1 MNVITMI
8 VLLASYLQ
16 AQGKELE
23 VDSSANGQL
32 AVDKLVDEFANKLV
46 NRARRTVS
54 CQGDE
59 LDNTTLGK
67 PFAKQ
72 SAPVL
77 RPPCRASA
85 AALAAA
91 TAGAVETVTI
101 FTFTATAAAA
111 LAKSG

>member
-1 MNVITMI
+1 MNGITMLI
-8 VLLASYLQ
+8 LLASYLQ

-23 VDSSANGQL
+23 VDSSANRQL
-32 AVDKLVDEFANKLV
+32 AVDKLVDKLANKLV
-46 NRARRTVS
+46 NRALRTVS
-54 CQGDE
+54 FQPAAV
-59 LDNTTLGK
+59 DNTTLGK